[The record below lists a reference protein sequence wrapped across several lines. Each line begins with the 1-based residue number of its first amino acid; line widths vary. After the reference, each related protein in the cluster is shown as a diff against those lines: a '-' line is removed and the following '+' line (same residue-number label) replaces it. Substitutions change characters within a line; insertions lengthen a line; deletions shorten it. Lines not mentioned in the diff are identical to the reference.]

1 MENEMLKEILKEVK
15 GIKTEFSEFKSEV
28 RNKFEEIDAK
38 FADLNMKI
46 EDLNERFEK
55 HLIEFKN
62 LNERFEK
69 HLIEFKNLNERFEKH
84 LNEFEEFKLQFKL
97 HDEGVKNAWE
107 NFENIIGEE
116 FKKVHNRLDK
126 MAVKIKFLE
135 MGMEQLYLM
144 HNKHFSLLEE
154 TEKYE
159 LGTHHE

>member
-46 EDLNERFEK
+46 ED
-55 HLIEFKN
+55 